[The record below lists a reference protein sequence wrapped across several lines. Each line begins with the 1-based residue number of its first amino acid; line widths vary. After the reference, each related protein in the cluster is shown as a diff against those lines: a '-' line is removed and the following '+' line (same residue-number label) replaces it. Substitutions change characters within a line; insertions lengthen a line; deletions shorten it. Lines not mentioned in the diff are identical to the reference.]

1 MATAL
6 AIVGPVAVALTW
18 LVVRSAR
25 LSIWTANTIVVGA
38 LGALSFVAGDIR
50 WGGDGTTSAAITWLG
65 IGLAAGVLL
74 YAATRAFMAVAGR
87 WPPLAR
93 QTDAI
98 YGNRGSI
105 SLPAA
110 LLTSGLVVAPGE
122 EVLWRGVVLGVL
134 ADGAWSIELAG
145 MATWAAYMVAN
156 LFSSS
161 LPIVLGAVVGGAV
174 WTLLAVLSAGVAA
187 SIACHVVWTSLM
199 IVRPPVRNAG

>member
-156 LFSSS
+156 LFS
-161 LPIVLGAVVGGAV
+161 
-174 WTLLAVLSAGVAA
+174 WSAARYGPC
-187 SIACHVVWTSLM
+187 SPC
-199 IVRPPVRNAG
+199 